1 MIRKYTFLLIS
12 ISAMLCAAAPA
23 QSCDITHEWQ
33 EIQSLNQANL
43 APDLAFLELSIKLR
57 SALASEVT
65 LPDVAVVWPEA
76 SESDSPVPLPDQAPG
91 EWTIPSEIR
100 DAMAP
105 DGIDPSGFWRKK
117 SFPLSESALL
127 CSTLERVI
135 GGKWHPS
142 PIIPTSGWML
152 HVSCPEHST
161 SIAWNQ
167 DIRTPG
173 MYGLSRLDRAVMR
186 VCLRNPAGDVRL
198 IEEYSLK
205 SLAEAHFADIAS
217 GGRRL
222 LGLLVQAGFPPLLRR
237 EAVARPSPDPTLRG
251 ESQ

>member
-1 MIRKYTFLLIS
+1 
-12 ISAMLCAAAPA
+12 MLCAAFSA
-23 QSCDITHEWQ
+23 QCCDVTHEWQ
-33 EIQSLNQANL
+33 EIQSLNPANL
-43 APDLAFLELSIKLR
+43 PPDLAFLELSFKLR
-57 SALASEVT
+57 SALASEAT
-65 LPDVAVVWPEA
+65 HPDVTVVWPEA
-76 SESDSPVPLPDQAPG
+76 AEFDSPVPLPDEAPG
-91 EWTIPSEIR
+91 DWTIPPDIR

-142 PIIPTSGWML
+142 PVIPASGWML
-152 HVSCPEHST
+152 HVSCPERST
-161 SIAWNQ
+161 NIAWNK

-237 EAVARPSPDPTLRG
+237 ETVARPIPDPTIRG

>member
-1 MIRKYTFLLIS
+1 MIRKYTFLLPS
-12 ISAMLCAAAPA
+12 LFALLCAAFPA
-23 QSCDITHEWQ
+23 QSCDVTHEWQ
-33 EIQSLNQANL
+33 EIQSLSRANL
-43 APDLAFLELSIKLR
+43 PPDLAFLELSIKLR
-57 SALASEVT
+57 SALASET
-65 LPDVAVVWPEA
+65 TFPDVAVVWPEA
-76 SESDSPVPLPDQAPG
+76 AETDSPIPLPDQAPG
-91 EWTIPSEIR
+91 EWTIPQEIR
-100 DAMAP
+100 DTMAS

-142 PIIPTSGWML
+142 PIIPATGWML
-152 HVSCPEHST
+152 HVSCPERST
-161 SIAWNQ
+161 NIAWNK

-186 VCLRNPAGDVRL
+186 VCLRNPIGDVRL

-237 EAVARPSPDPTLRG
+237 ETVARPSPDSTIRG